1 MAEAAVVAT
10 ITQTISSG
18 ITNYVSIQKD
28 YDMDNEICGKIDQTK
43 KDIDT
48 MKGLLDT
55 LDQASEIDTKTATL
69 IIQLNSRL
77 AAEKIRMAQETKK
90 FTIKAVVIII
100 MNIVIVTILF
110 LKLFS

>member
-1 MAEAAVVAT
+1 MEAAIIASG
-10 ITQTISSG
+10 TQIVSSA
-18 ITNYVSIQKD
+18 ITNLGSVQKNV
-28 YDMDNEICGKIDQTK
+28 DMDNEICGKIDQTK

-48 MKGLLDT
+48 MNGLLMT

-77 AAEKIRMAQETKK
+77 AAEKVRMAEETKK
-90 FTIKAVVIII
+90 FTIKAVVTII

>member
-1 MAEAAVVAT
+1 MEAAIIASGTQVV
-10 ITQTISSG
+10 SSM
-18 ITNYVSIQKD
+18 ITNLGSVQKNV
-28 YDMDNEICGKIDQTK
+28 DMDNEICGKIDQTK

-48 MKGLLDT
+48 MNGLLMT

-69 IIQLNSRL
+69 IIQLNNRL
-77 AAEKIRMAQETKK
+77 SAEKVRMAEETKK
-90 FTIKAVVIII
+90 FTIKAVVTII